1 MDVIAYLQMR
11 RFIRFA
17 KHAGHT
23 DAAVKRQTLAS

>member
-17 KHAGHT
+17 KNAGHT
-23 DAAVKRQTLAS
+23 DGAAKRDAG